1 MAEPDNGCYTRFSY
15 LVKSVSIYIFY
26 FALVYD
32 VIMDFGSQLAA
43 YFIKKYFWLEVLM
56 WYLHVI
62 SVG

>member
-1 MAEPDNGCYTRFSY
+1 MAEPDNGCCLDSLILLNLLAFTF
-15 LVKSVSIYIFY
+15 FD

-32 VIMDFGSQLAA
+32 VIMDFGSHLAA